1 MKISIVDSDGSR
13 LELRLELLWLSLD
26 SQARPLASLQKVW
39 RRRTLEIIKKR
50 KFNRKEEVLLTS
62 LQFNRKEE
70 GASLRLMDLEII
82 LMIKLM
88 QLKLMLMIKLIHLNQ
103 SQILEVKILWFLSTK
118 RNQENL
124 FSLVTKQPI
133 KVLFSIIS
141 N

>member
-118 RNQENL
+118 R
-124 FSLVTKQPI
+124 K
-133 KVLFSIIS
+133 
-141 N
+141 